1 MASRR
6 DFLTAIAAVTGAS
19 GAWTAARA
27 MGLTEGEA
35 ATGTPIGPPA
45 LVPGS
50 GTGAKVVILGA
61 GVAGLSA
68 AYELGKAGYDCTV
81 LEARERV
88 GGRNHTVRRGTVLEM
103 NDGTRQTCAFDEGQY
118 FNAGP
123 ARIPSHHTAT
133 LGYCREFGVPM
144 ETLVNHCESARLQ
157 AADLNGGVPIQMRQA
172 AYDTRGHLAELFTK
186 AVRNGG
192 LDKAMTADDR
202 DRLMAALASWGVL
215 KGAPDPRPGRVRS
228 RGAPRAV
235 PDVPKSVVEGA
246 GTYGANSEAG
256 WAIPPGAG
264 TQVGVAREPLPVSA
278 LMHPIVGLGSSFH
291 EFIDMQATMLQP
303 VGGMDAIPLAFEA
316 RLGPVVRKGCVVT
329 KIARKGAG
337 VEISYRQGGASKMV
351 AADYCLVTIPLKVL
365 SAIPADFSPDRKA
378 AIDRAEYRNS
388 IKVAFQSPRFWETE
402 DQIYGGLSFTDRDT
416 FITWY
421 PSAKFMAPQGVLV
434 AGYSFGPQADRF
446 GKLPLEQRFAYARET
461 VERLHPGRG
470 GLMHSGFTV
479 TWNQV
484 PYSLGIEYP
493 MAEEDPDGYAL
504 LSRADGPFYFAGEHL
519 SHVGAW
525 QQGAFLSAHHAIA
538 QLDAAHRG
546 GRAVADVRSQKEVA

>member
-27 MGLTEGEA
+27 MGLTEGEPA
-35 ATGTPIGPPA
+35 AGALAGPPA
-45 LVPGS
+45 LAPGS
-50 GTGAKVVILGA
+50 GKGAKVVILGA

-88 GGRNHTVRRGTVLEM
+88 GGRNHTIRRGTVLEM
-103 NDGTRQTCAFDEGQY
+103 NDGTRQTCAFEEGQY

-133 LGYCREFGVPM
+133 LGYCRELGVQM
-144 ETLVNHCESARLQ
+144 ETLVNHSESALLQ
-157 AADLNGGVPIQMRQA
+157 AADLNGGTPIQMRQA
-172 AYDTRGHLAELFTK
+172 SYDTRGHIAELFTK
-186 AVRNGG
+186 AVRGGG
-192 LDKAMTADDR
+192 LDKEMGPEDR
-202 DRLMAALASWGVL
+202 DRMIAALASWGAL
-215 KGAPDPRPGRVRS
+215 TGAQDQRTWRVAS
-228 RGAPRAV
+228 KAPRAV
-235 PDVPKSVVEGA
+235 PTVPATVVGTA
-246 GTYGANSEAG
+246 GRYASNSESG
-256 WAIPPGAG
+256 WATPPGAG
-264 TQVGVAREPLPVSA
+264 TQEGVARAPLPIET
-278 LMHPIVGLGSSFH
+278 LMHPIVGLGASFH

-303 VGGMDAIPLAFEA
+303 VGGMDAIPMAFEA
-316 RLGPVVRKGCVVT
+316 RLGPVVRKGCIVT
-329 KIARKGAG
+329 RIARKGAG
-337 VEISYRQGGASKMV
+337 VEVSYRQGGAVKRV

-365 SAIPADFSPDRKA
+365 SAIPADFSADRKA

-388 IKVAFQSPRFWETE
+388 IKVAFQSPRFWETD

-421 PSAKFMAPQGVLV
+421 PSAKFMSPQGVLV
-434 AGYSFGPQADRF
+434 AGYAFGKQADRF
-446 GKLPLEQRFAYARET
+446 AKLPLDQRFAYARET

-470 GLMHSGFTV
+470 RLVHSGMTV

-493 MAEEDPDGYAL
+493 MAEEDPEGYAL
-504 LSRADGPFYFAGEHL
+504 LSERDGPFWFAGEHL

-538 QLDAAHRG
+538 GLDAAHRG
-546 GRAVADVRSQKEVA
+546 GRTVADVRTQKEAV